1 MPDDDP
7 KNRIYPGEFDYGG
20 GHVIE
25 ELVAGKDIRL
35 VAMHTEPIVIPGRR
49 SKR

>member
-7 KNRIYPGEFDYGG
+7 KNRMYPGEFNYGG

-25 ELVAGKDIRL
+25 EYWWRARIS
-35 VAMHTEPIVIPGRR
+35 GR
-49 SKR
+49 SPAPTAPLSLLSQEEN